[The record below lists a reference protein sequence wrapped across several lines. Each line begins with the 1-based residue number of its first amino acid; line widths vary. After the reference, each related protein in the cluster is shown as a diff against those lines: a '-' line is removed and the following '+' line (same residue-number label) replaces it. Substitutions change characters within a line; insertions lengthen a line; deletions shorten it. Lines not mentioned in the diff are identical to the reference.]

1 MRPAIRYV
9 LLAFAALLL
18 PQGLARADDDSYF
31 LRFAWETF
39 WQQSGYPRAVAK
51 WREPLRVK
59 FSGASIDRH
68 KRFAM
73 WDLAEVAEVAGIPIS
88 EAAADDASAN
98 VEVEV
103 MATADALPK
112 NQPCQT
118 RVTTR
123 NGAIV
128 SVHIQANESALRG
141 CMMHEAMHAMGVT
154 GHPLANSVLTYF
166 ARSGRLSEIDKRL
179 LRLIYS
185 DALQPNMS
193 PFAALAVIARDTA
206 RGTAGTTT
214 PDAAAPLLRKIVA
227 DMERFA
233 DGTGEPPAV
242 IILSSKATAAG
253 LARGQVEIQFFL
265 GLAYLN
271 GHIVERDQAK
281 AVEWLTKAA
290 GASHVQARRLLE
302 KVIAQPAL
310 APAGF
315 AATVDVIRS
324 Q

>member
-9 LLAFAALLL
+9 LLAVAAFVL
-18 PQGLARADDDSYF
+18 PQSLARADDDSYF
-31 LRFAWETF
+31 LRFAWESF
-39 WQQSGYPRAVAK
+39 WQQGGYPRPVAK
-51 WREPLRVK
+51 WREPIRVK

-68 KRFAM
+68 KTFAM
-73 WDLAEVAEVAGIPIS
+73 GDLAEVAEVAGISIS

-98 VEVEV
+98 MVVEV
-103 MATADALPK
+103 MATADALPR

-123 NGAIV
+123 NGAIAR
-128 SVHIQANESALRG
+128 VHIQATESALRR
-141 CMMHEAMHAMGVT
+141 CMLHEAMHAMGVP

-166 ARSGRLSEIDKRL
+166 GRSGRLNEIDKRL

-185 DALQPNMS
+185 EALQPNMS

-206 RGTAGTTT
+206 RGTAGTMT
-214 PDAAAPLLRKIVA
+214 PDTAAPLLRKIVA

-233 DGTGEPPAV
+233 NGTGEPPAV
-242 IILSSKATAAG
+242 IILSSKATAPG
-253 LARGQVEIQFFL
+253 LARGQLEIQFYL

-290 GASHVQARRLLE
+290 SASHVQARRLLD
-302 KVIAQPAL
+302 KVNTR
-310 APAGF
+310 APADV
-315 AATVDVIRS
+315 ASNADVIRS

>member
-9 LLAFAALLL
+9 LLVVAALVL
-18 PQGLARADDDSYF
+18 PQSLARADDESYF

-39 WQQSGYPRAVAK
+39 WQQAGYPRPVTK
-51 WREPLRVK
+51 WREPMRVK
-59 FSGASIDRH
+59 FSGAAIDRH
-68 KRFAM
+68 KTFAM
-73 WDLAEVAEVAGIPIS
+73 WDLAEVAEIAGIAIS

-123 NGAIV
+123 NGAIQR
-128 SVHIQANESALRG
+128 VHIQANESALRG

-185 DALQPNMS
+185 DALPPNMS
-193 PFAALAVIARDTA
+193 PFAALAVIARETT
-206 RGTAGTTT
+206 RGTAATTI
-214 PDAAAPLLRKIVA
+214 PAAPLLRKIVA

-253 LARGQVEIQFFL
+253 LARGQLEIQFYL

-281 AVEWLTKAA
+281 AIEWLTRAA
-290 GASHVQARRLLE
+290 GGSHLQARRILD
-302 KVIAQPAL
+302 KVNTAR
-310 APAGF
+310 APADV
-315 AATVDVIRS
+315 ASTVDVLRS